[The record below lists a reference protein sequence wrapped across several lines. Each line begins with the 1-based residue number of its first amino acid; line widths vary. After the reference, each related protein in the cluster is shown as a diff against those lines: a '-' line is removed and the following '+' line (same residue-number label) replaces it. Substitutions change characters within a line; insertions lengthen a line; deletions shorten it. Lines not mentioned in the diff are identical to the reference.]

1 MLHSGAALSKQVIP
15 SRNIADDFHAQGQ
28 VDSEQN
34 RVSEP
39 AGSTIPESYARCEP
53 ARRAW
58 IRGRVL
64 RANKGGRHKMYYRVP
79 IQVDAPPSWRWK
91 SSVLSSLNSLFQ
103 WFRFYHA
110 FPLERLRVFS
120 SCSREAL
127 NEQLTQENEGFGSS
141 SVMAAQFLRERM
153 IRPPEGNVKT
163 QGKWRLYTSLCK

>member
-1 MLHSGAALSKQVIP
+1 
-15 SRNIADDFHAQGQ
+15 
-28 VDSEQN
+28 
-34 RVSEP
+34 
-39 AGSTIPESYARCEP
+39 
-53 ARRAW
+53 
-58 IRGRVL
+58 
-64 RANKGGRHKMYYRVP
+64 MYYRVA
-79 IQVDAPPSWRWK
+79 IQVDAPPTWRWK

-163 QGKWRLYTSLCK
+163 RGKWRLYTSLCK